1 MPTPTMRTGLVGD
14 IEASDAERDVVDTV
28 GGLMRAFATDACVVA
43 GRYACAH
50 RRRVVSGDDMRRAL
64 MYCARTFFETYGDN
78 ELIERVQREIDDESG
93 DEEEGESGESGE
105 SGEDSGEEEEGESG
119 EGGEDSGEEEGGES
133 GEGIGDEDE
142 DEEESGESGEESCDE
157 SDPDATP
164 DESDTQLA
172 RHVDVIAQTWHLW
185 EPDDPVHRLIKE
197 AIDNT
202 AVPKKA

>member
-1 MPTPTMRTGLVGD
+1 MPTPTMRAGLVGD

-28 GGLMRAFATDACVVA
+28 GGLMRAFATDACVIA

-64 MYCARTFFETYGDN
+64 MYCARTFFEKYGDN

-93 DEEEGESGESGE
+93 DEEEGESGEG
-105 SGEDSGEEEEGESG
+105 GEDSGEEEEGESG
-119 EGGEDSGEEEGGES
+119 EG
-133 GEGIGDEDE
+133 IGDEDE
-142 DEEESGESGEESCDE
+142 EEGESGESGESGEESCDE

-202 AVPKKA
+202 AVPKQA

>member
-1 MPTPTMRTGLVGD
+1 MPTPTMRAGLVGD

-28 GGLMRAFATDACVVA
+28 GGLMRAFATDACVIA

-64 MYCARTFFETYGDN
+64 MYCARTFFEKYGDD
-78 ELIERVQREIDDESG
+78 ELVERVQREIDDERG
-93 DEEEGESGESGE
+93 DEEEGESGEDSGEEEEGE

-119 EGGEDSGEEEGGES
+119 EGIGDEEEG
-133 GEGIGDEDE
+133 
-142 DEEESGESGEESCDE
+142 ESGESGEESCDE

-172 RHVDVIAQTWHLW
+172 KHVDVIAQTWHLW

-202 AVPKKA
+202 ALPKQA